1 MAYVKKEKV
10 NEIVVCG
17 ELIDF
22 INDKS
27 GTTST
32 GNPYFRYTMRI
43 ETNKETKET
52 HDVEFMEF
60 ATMFDG
66 KENPR
71 YKAMCTAFE
80 EYRSRVTDGVGEVVR
95 VTGKL
100 VTNSYVSKNEKAIVN
115 KLVLKGERMHR
126 DRGDEKE
133 HEEGKFDFCA
143 KFEGIGFIDKV
154 EEVDGKL
161 VVSTLINEYKSKN
174 KGAVG
179 HLIDM
184 YVTNPDMIEGAKDYL
199 QVDDVVTIGALLVDM
214 VETKFLPESE
224 TKELEKRKV
233 SGFGT
238 GIQKAKEYNEWVEK
252 ENARRKKLREE
263 GLQIHK
269 ESLELTGA
277 DLKLDEDFITEG
289 NYPFEKD
296 DINDMLDGVYKIQD
310 DLQAELNMLNIN
322 NSDVPF

>member
-22 INDKS
+22 VNYKYGVAS
-27 GTTST
+27 N
-32 GNPYFRYTMRI
+32 GNAYLRYAMRI

-60 ATMFDG
+60 AVGFDG

-71 YKAMCTAFE
+71 YKAMVTAYE
-80 EYRSRVTDGVGEVVR
+80 EYRSRTMDDVGEVVR

-100 VTNSYVSKNEKAIVN
+100 VTNSYVSKNEQAVVN

-126 DRGDEKE
+126 DKGDEKE
-133 HEEGKFDFCA
+133 HEKGMFEFCA

-179 HLIDM
+179 HLVDM

-214 VETKFLPESE
+214 VEVKFLPESE

-252 ENARRKKLREE
+252 ENERRKKLREE
-263 GLQIHK
+263 GLQIHR
-269 ESLELTGA
+269 ESLEMTGA

-310 DLQAELNMLNIN
+310 DLQAELNMLQVN